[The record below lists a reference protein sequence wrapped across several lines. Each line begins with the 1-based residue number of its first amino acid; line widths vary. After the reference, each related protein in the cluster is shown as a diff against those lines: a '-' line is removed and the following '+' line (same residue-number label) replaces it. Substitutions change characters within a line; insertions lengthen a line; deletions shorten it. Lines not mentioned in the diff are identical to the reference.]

1 MAHYRL
7 SGAAGRAF
15 AQIFDYGIDEY
26 GLKRAT
32 DYQNKLKQRFSEL
45 AETPLLYPAID
56 HIRAGYR
63 RSVCGVHSIYYR
75 IEGYCQHFSVN
86 SIKGTLLKGFPGLL
100 LRRQ

>member
-1 MAHYRL
+1 MTESGKMAHYRL
-7 SGAAGRAF
+7 SSAAGRDF

-75 IEGYCQHFSVN
+75 IEGDTVKIVRVLGRQN
-86 SIKGTLLKGFPGLL
+86 SEKAF
-100 LRRQ
+100 